1 MSLLEHIMQN
11 IISYNTVN
19 NITEVINKNKTFT
32 KRTSYISMRLISS
45 LLIIISMH

>member
-19 NITEVINKNKTFT
+19 NITEVINKNFYKTNFI
-32 KRTSYISMRLISS
+32 YIYEVNFFFINNN
-45 LLIIISMH
+45 